1 MEMNWL
7 AHLFLSEPTPAFRVG
22 NLLPDFVGVSA
33 LAGLPAAFQAGIR
46 VHRQIDAFTDAHPI
60 FRQSVARL
68 RPPFRRFGG
77 PLVDVF
83 YDHFLARDWERYA
96 GLPLTEFAAEFYGS
110 FEGLREAIPPEAMVA
125 LERMRADNWLCSYR
139 ELAGVEE
146 TFRRMSQRLR
156 RPFDLAP
163 AAAALE
169 RDYAAFEADF
179 AAFFPELSAYVSRLP
194 LHHPGSS

>member
-1 MEMNWL
+1 MNWL

-33 LAGLPAAFQAGIR
+33 LAALPAAFQGGIR
-46 VHRQIDAFTDAHPI
+46 AHRQIDAFTDAHPV

-68 RPPFRRFGG
+68 QPPLRRFGG

-83 YDHFLARDWERYA
+83 YDHFLARDWERYSA
-96 GLPLTEFAAEFYGS
+96 SSLTDFAAEFYGS
-110 FEGLREAIPPEAMVA
+110 IEALRGEIPAEAMLA
-125 LERMRADNWLCSYR
+125 LERMRADDWLCSYR

-163 AAAALE
+163 AAAVLE
-169 RDYAAFEADF
+169 RHYAAFEADF
-179 AAFFPELSAYVSRLP
+179 AAFFPELSAYVSAQL
-194 LHHPGSS
+194 SATSEA